1 MLSFSRLLLAAAC
14 AISLPAAVQ
23 AQTQHRHA
31 TAAEAQAMLDRA
43 VAELKSAGPK
53 KAFAEFN
60 QAKGPYNDGEL
71 YVFVLSMKGVYEA
84 YSPNP
89 AQVGKDVH
97 EMKDAEGT
105 PLVQNMIELA
115 QSKGHGDVRYV
126 WLNRADNEIERKWT
140 MIERVGD
147 HIVGVG
153 YHPN

>member
-1 MLSFSRLLLAAAC
+1 MHSLSRLLLVAAC
-14 AISLPAAVQ
+14 ALSLPTAAQ
-23 AQTQHRHA
+23 AAHRHA
-31 TAAEAQAMLDRA
+31 TAAEAQAMLDKA
-43 VAELKSAGPK
+43 VAELKAVGPE
-53 KAFAEFN
+53 KALAEFN
-60 QAKGPYNDGEL
+60 APKGPYNDGEL

-97 EMKDAEGT
+97 DMKDAEGT

-115 QSKGHGDVRYV
+115 ASKGHGDVRYV